1 MQILMTQPSLTQ
13 EILDSKLQQILKEI
27 SVFKTES
34 MFVMTHHTVNQEF
47 SELPSIPVLKI
58 IRPRQ
63 YESIGLA
70 RLMKLR
76 KGFILLTTVSKLL
89 FRQHKKRKVSLRP
102 LIRLSSPTVRQ
113 ISGTKTLTKGQ
124 TFGRKTLTKGQTF
137 GTKTLTKGQTFG
149 TMTAKRDSKFD
160 RYLYWFDRLSHRS
173 KAKILINNRHSTLT
187 LISCLSQTLI

>member
-102 LIRLSSPTVRQ
+102 LIRLSSPTVKQ
-113 ISGTKTLTKGQ
+113 IS
-124 TFGRKTLTKGQTF
+124 